1 MKIRIFAGVLFLLGA
16 SILLYPSVSAYLN
29 SQNQAKVVED
39 YSNQVKQMNDAET
52 EKELQKAREFNE
64 NLKRTVV
71 IDPFTE
77 EMNQQLSEEYLKILN
92 KNNGQIGT
100 LIIPKI
106 QLKLP
111 VYHGTEAKVL
121 KKGVGHI
128 QNTAFPVGGGGT
140 HAVLSAHRGLPEAR
154 LFTDLDKLEKGD
166 MFFIQVLD
174 ETLAYEVDQIKTVLP
189 EDTGDLQPSEEQ
201 DYVTLVTCTPY
212 GVNTHRLLVRG
223 KRVAYDQKVQK
234 TWKDWNQKDTADN
247 RKNKILIAIVVV
259 AAVIFFY
266 YLLIRPVV
274 KYRKEKRHE
283 K

>member
-52 EKELQKAREFNE
+52 EKELKKAREFNE

-223 KRVAYDQKVQK
+223 KRVPYDQKVQK

>member
-111 VYHGTEAKVL
+111 VYHGAEAKVL

-223 KRVAYDQKVQK
+223 KRVPYDQKVQK

>member
-166 MFFIQVLD
+166 MFFIQVPD

-223 KRVAYDQKVQK
+223 KRVPYDQKVQK

>member
-111 VYHGTEAKVL
+111 FYHGTEAKVL
-121 KKGVGHI
+121 KKGVVHI

-223 KRVAYDQKVQK
+223 KRVPYDQKVQK
-234 TWKDWNQKDTADN
+234 TWRDWNQKDTADN

>member
-100 LIIPKI
+100 LIIPKDSAEA
-106 QLKLP
+106 P

-128 QNTAFPVGGGGT
+128 QILHFLWA
-140 HAVLSAHRGLPEAR
+140 EAEPMR
-154 LFTDLDKLEKGD
+154 FS
-166 MFFIQVLD
+166 V
-174 ETLAYEVDQIKTVLP
+174 P
-189 EDTGDLQPSEEQ
+189 TGDFRKPGCSQIWINWKKEICFLFR
-201 DYVTLVTCTPY
+201 YLMR
-212 GVNTHRLLVRG
+212 RLPM
-223 KRVAYDQKVQK
+223 K
-234 TWKDWNQKDTADN
+234 
-247 RKNKILIAIVVV
+247 
-259 AAVIFFY
+259 
-266 YLLIRPVV
+266 
-274 KYRKEKRHE
+274 
-283 K
+283 

>member
-223 KRVAYDQKVQK
+223 KRVPYDQKVQK
-234 TWKDWNQKDTADN
+234 TWRDWNQKDTADN

-259 AAVIFFY
+259 AAVISFY

>member
-111 VYHGTEAKVL
+111 AYHGTEAKVL

-223 KRVAYDQKVQK
+223 KRVPYDQKVQK

>member
-223 KRVAYDQKVQK
+223 KRAPYDQKVQK
-234 TWKDWNQKDTADN
+234 TWRDWNQKDTADN

>member
-174 ETLAYEVDQIKTVLP
+174 EALAYEVDQIKTVLP

-212 GVNTHRLLVRG
+212 GVNTQRLLVRG
-223 KRVAYDQKVQK
+223 KRVPYDQKVQK

>member
-174 ETLAYEVDQIKTVLP
+174 ETLAYEVDKIKTVLP

-223 KRVAYDQKVQK
+223 KRVPYDQKVQK
-234 TWKDWNQKDTADN
+234 TWRDWNQKDTADN

>member
-92 KNNGQIGT
+92 KNNGQIGI

-223 KRVAYDQKVQK
+223 KRVPYDQKVQK

>member
-16 SILLYPSVSAYLN
+16 LILLYPSVSAYLN

-64 NLKRTVV
+64 KLKRTVV

-100 LIIPKI
+100 LVIPKI

-111 VYHGTEAKVL
+111 VYHGTDAKVL

-128 QNTAFPVGGGGT
+128 QNTAFPVGGSGT

-166 MFFIQVLD
+166 TFFIQVLD

-189 EDTGDLQPSEEQ
+189 EDTGDLLASEGQ

-223 KRVAYDQKVQK
+223 KRVPYDQKVQK
-234 TWKDWNQKDTADN
+234 TWKDWSQEETADN
-247 RKNKILIAIVVV
+247 RKSKILIAAVAV
-259 AAVIFFY
+259 AAVVFFY
-266 YLLIRPVV
+266 YLLIRPVL

>member
-223 KRVAYDQKVQK
+223 KRVPYDQKVQK
-234 TWKDWNQKDTADN
+234 TWRDWNQKDTADN
-247 RKNKILIAIVVV
+247 RKNKILIAVVSV
-259 AAVIFFY
+259 AAVVFFY
-266 YLLIRPVV
+266 YLLARPVL

>member
-223 KRVAYDQKVQK
+223 KRVPYDQKVQK

-247 RKNKILIAIVVV
+247 RKNKILIAVVSV
-259 AAVIFFY
+259 ATVIFFY

>member
-223 KRVAYDQKVQK
+223 KRVPYDQKVQK

-247 RKNKILIAIVVV
+247 RKNKILIAVVSV

>member
-189 EDTGDLQPSEEQ
+189 EDTGDLQLSEEQ

-223 KRVAYDQKVQK
+223 KRVPYDQKVQK

>member
-174 ETLAYEVDQIKTVLP
+174 EALAYEVDQIKTVLP

-223 KRVAYDQKVQK
+223 KRVPYDQKVQK

-247 RKNKILIAIVVV
+247 RKNKILIAVVSV

>member
-1 MKIRIFAGVLFLLGA
+1 MKIRILAGVLFLLGA

-39 YSNQVKQMNDAET
+39 YRNQVKQMHDAET
-52 EKELQKAREFNE
+52 EKEIQKAREFNE

-77 EMNQQLSEEYLKILN
+77 EMDQQLSEDYLKILN

-100 LIIPKI
+100 LMIPKI

-111 VYHGTEAKVL
+111 VYHGTDAKVL

-128 QNTAFPVGGGGT
+128 QNTAFPVGGSGT
-140 HAVLSAHRGLPEAR
+140 HAVLSAHRGIPEAR

-166 MFFIQVLD
+166 AFFIQVLD
-174 ETLAYEVDQIKTVLP
+174 ETFAYEVDQIKTVLP
-189 EDTGDLQPSEEQ
+189 EDTGDLQPAEEQ

-223 KRVAYDQKVQK
+223 KRVPYDQKVQK
-234 TWKDWNQKDTADN
+234 TWKDWNQEETADN
-247 RKNKILIAIVVV
+247 RKNKILIAVVSV
-259 AAVIFFY
+259 AAVVFFY
-266 YLLIRPVV
+266 YLLARPVL

>member
-223 KRVAYDQKVQK
+223 KRVPYDQKVQK

-247 RKNKILIAIVVV
+247 RKNKILIAIVGV

>member
-223 KRVAYDQKVQK
+223 KRVPYDQKVQK

-259 AAVIFFY
+259 AAVSFFY

>member
-128 QNTAFPVGGGGT
+128 SCGRRRNPCGSQCPQGT
-140 HAVLSAHRGLPEAR
+140 SGSQAVHRSG
-154 LFTDLDKLEKGD
+154 
-166 MFFIQVLD
+166 
-174 ETLAYEVDQIKTVLP
+174 
-189 EDTGDLQPSEEQ
+189 
-201 DYVTLVTCTPY
+201 
-212 GVNTHRLLVRG
+212 
-223 KRVAYDQKVQK
+223 
-234 TWKDWNQKDTADN
+234 
-247 RKNKILIAIVVV
+247 
-259 AAVIFFY
+259 
-266 YLLIRPVV
+266 
-274 KYRKEKRHE
+274 
-283 K
+283 

>member
-39 YSNQVKQMNDAET
+39 YSNQVEQMNDAET

-128 QNTAFPVGGGGT
+128 QNTAFPVGGSGT

-223 KRVAYDQKVQK
+223 KRVPYDQKVQK
-234 TWKDWNQKDTADN
+234 IWKDWNQKDTADN

>member
-16 SILLYPSVSAYLN
+16 LILLYPSVSAYLN

-100 LIIPKI
+100 LVIPKI

-111 VYHGTEAKVL
+111 VYHGTDAKVL

-128 QNTAFPVGGGGT
+128 QNTAFPVGGSGT

-166 MFFIQVLD
+166 TFFIQVLD

-189 EDTGDLQPSEEQ
+189 EDTGDLLASEGQ

-223 KRVAYDQKVQK
+223 KRVPYDQKVQK
-234 TWKDWNQKDTADN
+234 TWKDWSQEETADN
-247 RKNKILIAIVVV
+247 RKSKILIAAVAV
-259 AAVIFFY
+259 AAVVCFY
-266 YLLIRPVV
+266 YLLIRPVL

>member
-1 MKIRIFAGVLFLLGA
+1 MFLLGA
-16 SILLYPSVSAYLN
+16 SIFLYPSVSAYLN

-39 YSNQVKQMNDAET
+39 YRNQVKQMNDAET
-52 EKELQKAREFNE
+52 EKEVQRAREFNE

-100 LIIPKI
+100 LVIPKI

-111 VYHGTEAKVL
+111 VYHGTDAKVL

-128 QNTAFPVGGGGT
+128 QNTAFPVGGSGT

-166 MFFIQVLD
+166 TFFIQVLD

-189 EDTGDLQPSEEQ
+189 EDTGDLLASEGQ

-223 KRVAYDQKVQK
+223 KRVPYDQKVQK
-234 TWKDWNQKDTADN
+234 TWKDWSQEETADN
-247 RKNKILIAIVVV
+247 RKSKILIAAVAV
-259 AAVIFFY
+259 AAVVFFY
-266 YLLIRPVV
+266 YLLIRPVL

>member
-100 LIIPKI
+100 LIKDSA
-106 QLKLP
+106 
-111 VYHGTEAKVL
+111 EA
-121 KKGVGHI
+121 
-128 QNTAFPVGGGGT
+128 PC
-140 HAVLSAHRGLPEAR
+140 LSW
-154 LFTDLDKLEKGD
+154 
-166 MFFIQVLD
+166 
-174 ETLAYEVDQIKTVLP
+174 
-189 EDTGDLQPSEEQ
+189 
-201 DYVTLVTCTPY
+201 
-212 GVNTHRLLVRG
+212 NRG
-223 KRVAYDQKVQK
+223 KGSQKRRRTYSEYCISCGRRRNPCGSQCPQG
-234 TWKDWNQKDTADN
+234 TSGSQ
-247 RKNKILIAIVVV
+247 
-259 AAVIFFY
+259 AVH
-266 YLLIRPVV
+266 RSG
-274 KYRKEKRHE
+274 
-283 K
+283 

>member
-39 YSNQVKQMNDAET
+39 YSNQVKQMNDVET

-223 KRVAYDQKVQK
+223 KRVPYDQKVQK

>member
-189 EDTGDLQPSEEQ
+189 EDTWDLQPSEEQ

-223 KRVAYDQKVQK
+223 KRVPYDQKVQK

>member
-223 KRVAYDQKVQK
+223 KRVPYDQKVQK

-259 AAVIFFY
+259 EAVIFFY